1 MADRGR
7 VGSLVVASR
16 SCAKK
21 QWRAEHEQ
29 HRTRIQR
36 VRPATDMN
44 EPMTLSLDSVRNNL
58 KKERL
63 LEDRY
68 AEIDRENQH
77 LLKKMADIMKQPSA
91 YTTEANK
98 NLPTSMNKSGRK
110 KDLLEITKENRRML
124 KAIQGAAPIY
134 SQQKWEKHWQQSHTH
149 LKNCCTYPIVTR
161 MSRNQSAPS
170 RLVPLQPEYSQ
181 LNVPGG
187 GSSDAGASGDGPV
200 VFKDGKQI
208 GDSYFLIEMSTDGRT
223 LTVSA
228 YDGESQKSMEL
239 IVKEK
244 KHRDLNRECNGDYSL
259 IAARLRVDGDRLVID
274 GMA

>member
-1 MADRGR
+1 
-7 VGSLVVASR
+7 
-16 SCAKK
+16 
-21 QWRAEHEQ
+21 
-29 HRTRIQR
+29 
-36 VRPATDMN
+36 MN

-91 YTTEANK
+91 YTTEASK

-149 LKNCCTYPIVTR
+149 LKNCCSYPIVTR

-187 GSSDAGASGDGPV
+187 GSSAAGASGDGPV